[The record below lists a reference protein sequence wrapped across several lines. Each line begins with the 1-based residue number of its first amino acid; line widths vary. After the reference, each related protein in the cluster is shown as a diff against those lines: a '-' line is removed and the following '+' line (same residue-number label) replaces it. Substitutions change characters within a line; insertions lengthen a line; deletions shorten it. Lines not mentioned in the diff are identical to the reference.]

1 MAINLNVSGNT
12 QPLEAAVQAAVNRIR
27 RQPIKITVD
36 DKGATQPLGN
46 MKRSADEFSKS
57 MEAANARI
65 IAFGASMA
73 IINGIADAFKAV
85 ARNAIEVEKAMA
97 DINVVMNLSAQNLDK
112 FSDGLFNVAKE
123 TGAAFNVAAQA
134 ATEYA
139 RQGLS
144 VEQSL
149 KRTRDAL
156 ILTRLT
162 GMDSAEAV
170 KALTAAMNT
179 YGNQIKDTT
188 QLVSKFAAV
197 DVQFAVSAEDFADA
211 IARTGQAAKSAGVS
225 IDELIGLV
233 TAAQQQTAR
242 GGKVIGNSFKTIFT
256 RIGRTD
262 TLNQLENLGIAVR
275 DLEGNTLGAKRILTD
290 LANSFDGLSAA
301 QQAQIA
307 QTVGGVFQINILK
320 AVLSD
325 AAKQNGIL
333 ANATQI
339 SSSATNEAIQKNEQ
353 LRGTMSAMA
362 TETGLALKDVSAQ
375 IGEIMLAP
383 GMEKILNTVKS
394 IAEGASAMLGDGE
407 SAGGKFANGFLK
419 GLGNIIT
426 GPGLVVLTVVFGKLF
441 LKAAQFAKESL
452 TSLIGVTS
460 EAQKQ
465 KAIQTSLV
473 NLFGQNSALSKEM
486 LRTDISRTEKEKIIL
501 SLLQAQVVEA
511 QMLDSIAKRTAS
523 TLYSRGYGAS
533 LTPRRGRA
541 TGHIP
546 NFAHPERAQAAK
558 GGYAAGN
565 IRSMNMPGEGSV
577 IYNSAEKVKNFAG
590 FTQPAIMPPL
600 SSKAGKNYQ
609 QAFGSVHGFDP
620 YAGSGYIPNFNRKY
634 GQGMGK
640 AAPVLNAIN
649 YAHMLT
655 PEAGTRDVLEKPAN
669 PVYGVP
675 KAQLPKVRFKK
686 FGVLPSASTRAE
698 NKKKNLVEQLHEAV
712 EKSAVRQGQLLAD
725 SFKIGTGKASSK
737 TIKNLLNSP
746 ESGGAGALSSVV
758 GALFEAA
765 ISTKIKQI
773 KGQSG
778 GIAGVATGIG
788 GDFDLRNP
796 TSEQKEDLKIL
807 FGGSWARTNL
817 ADYKSQDSIGNAQS
831 MAEKILKEKIFR
843 SGGRSTDPALAF
855 AYGKKAGVDPR
866 TQKRGLFARGYIPN
880 FADPLSDAIGREKAA
895 GVPVSQIR
903 VGSHNALMSRGNPLG
918 LGVTNT
924 KDEPNG
930 LRDVFGANGYVP
942 NYAFRDG
949 VSRTISSLLDKWKST
964 TSAVLSISQRKVV
977 NEMNA
982 LQGQS
987 KFSAREAAEHLKIEG
1002 FTKRETK
1009 EAMLQLGY
1017 SKQETAQ
1024 SLIRAHGSA
1033 MQNVR
1038 STASGFKGKL
1048 EQGRLGKFGKGLMGG
1063 PGMGL
1068 MIGGSMLAG
1077 SLMDDPK
1084 NKTAYGAGGA
1094 LQGASVGLSMGM
1106 MFGPIGAAVGALGG
1120 AAYGLISS
1128 LSDSEKAIKEE
1139 AEARRKMLSELNKE
1153 NFAQFVNSQEISA
1166 KTSAALPNLRK
1177 SFLAAGMGEN
1187 EKISQTF
1194 ADAAKTAQI
1203 NRAIQF
1209 KDPNANKL
1217 LLERIRE
1224 NLRGESSSGLTS
1236 ADRRKS
1242 RLDKLRDEALATG
1255 KITQEEYN
1263 KVAFLAR
1270 DGKRRQ
1276 NLNLT
1281 GNAGEILSILNKAGG
1296 VRYSGTAGASLKNDL
1311 KLQNP
1316 ELAKG
1321 AFVKGNAQNPFNI
1334 ARAQFE
1340 RNAKAGF
1347 ADKVKNDIID
1357 YLFKDDPANEKYE
1370 YKGLD
1375 PEGKEFNLKDLSK
1388 QDMKALFKGEEITKG
1403 GKVYSADKTQVENDL
1418 TKYMQ
1423 DLESE
1428 SAALLEEKKRAII
1441 VRLSMEK
1448 AMIASQKASKLAQ
1461 IKIAET
1467 YGKIAQNLNMQ
1478 LSLGGDNLTN
1488 IQKAEIR
1495 YQQAL
1500 NKAAETREQADE
1512 QIRQQAAQSML
1523 QEIEENTDVKDALK
1537 RFLLSQKLVANNATN
1552 VDLSSAVG
1560 NMTQDQLERSLFMM
1574 GDKTKLGA
1582 ADSIVF
1588 NLMEGI
1594 LEKRKAGLEINEKQ
1608 EASSNRVAKNERD
1621 SNKYLNERNDLLDK
1635 IKRKNIEI
1643 SRQLDYQQKIN
1654 QFDAQK
1660 RRAVSSLAQTQMYLD
1675 PVQKN
1680 NMDEQLRIAEANDK
1694 ISAVKVKHQ
1703 KEYNSLLER
1712 NRKNLEDEKRFNE
1725 LDAKKKNEAV
1735 KLTKEEEGQLK
1746 TLTDTGEIR
1755 REQIKSYNKELKML
1769 NNERRLELSTIK
1781 EVLGIENERN
1791 KILAERAR
1799 IQQALETASGLA
1811 NFYVDMNAA
1820 GRNRQM
1826 EIQKS
1831 RRLTAFGPGVKS
1843 SAEQLAFDMN
1853 EMDKD
1858 SSKVIAGL
1866 EDEKIKAE
1874 INFATQIGVATASK
1888 NIPLVEALNNQKKV
1902 TLDHLDQEINK
1913 TKILNDEAKKRVQ
1926 NEYLHSRSFSGGLAD
1941 GFQQVRNQTDAI
1953 DHQLGEQL
1961 PLKLRDGLAEAMQAG
1976 INGAEDMGDVLRN
1989 IGINF
1994 LQAIQSAMLQKAAG
2008 NIVGAMGFSRGGQ
2021 VPAMVSNGEYVM
2033 SRSAVKKYGGGF
2045 MHSLNAGGKIPGYS
2059 NGGKPGSALAAN
2071 FGGAEGYATGRRYQS
2086 EAMSGFF
2093 YSGQAGNV
2101 GLQEDAQYTRGIIQE
2116 RMRKAAEKKAK
2127 KQALKKMLLST
2138 ALSAGLSAG
2147 VENIFKGGSLT
2158 KAAKEMGYTSDTPRG
2173 AMYDPAT
2180 NTTILDGGRPGE
2192 NLIPLRE
2199 NSFKNL
2205 NPFRWIRNLKKNYF
2219 GGPISKYASGGYIS
2233 GKPGVDQIPAML
2245 SEGEYVIRASS
2256 ARQLGKPLLDSI
2268 NLGKFNQGGAVTPLK
2283 EQSESTTSSGN
2294 TNNINIS
2301 INVDRSGG
2309 QSKDSSGQ
2317 NSGQNPKDASE
2328 NQSRENQLAEKVKAQ
2343 VVAVIIEEQRPGG
2356 LLSE

>member
-523 TLYSRGYGAS
+523 TLYSKGYGAS

-577 IYNSAEKVKNFAG
+577 IYNSSEKVKNFAG

-609 QAFGSVHGFDP
+609 KAFGSVHGFDP
-620 YAGSGYIPNFNRKY
+620 YAGSGYIPNFNPETIDARHIATMLIPFE
-634 GQGMGK
+634 GFGK
-640 AAPVLNAIN
+640 KLS
-649 YAHMLT
+649 
-655 PEAGTRDVLEKPAN
+655 GGGK
-669 PVYGVP
+669 GV
-675 KAQLPKVRFKK
+675 A
-686 FGVLPSASTRAE
+686 PSAKGGKPVFGQKI
-698 NKKKNLVEQLHEAV
+698 NKNILFNMLGVKRGGYT
-712 EKSAVRQGQLLAD
+712 KSAKDSEGRVVPQALAELGDVIGSQTVKVANQLNLGNDIA
-725 SFKIGTGKASSK
+725 KIPDA
-737 TIKNLLNSP
+737 
-746 ESGGAGALSSVV
+746 AGAQIVKEFLGPKGGRS
-758 GALFEAA
+758 GAKGA
-765 ISTKIKQI
+765 ISGLYGAVFEEALSRRLKTE
-773 KGQSG
+773 S
-778 GIAGVATGIG
+778 TERDYMG
-788 GDFDLRNP
+788 GDFDVRMATP
-796 TSEQKEDLKIL
+796 ELKKL
-807 FGGSWARTNL
+807 YGPMAPR
-817 ADYKSQDSIGNAQS
+817 ADYKVSDGRELQASMSAKIAKEIIYRGARGSAPKLKTAQQLTGRNAIRLGVGKGNQAVL
-831 MAEKILKEKIFR
+831 MA
-843 SGGRSTDPALAF
+843 D
-855 AYGKKAGVDPR
+855 
-866 TQKRGLFARGYIPN
+866 GYIPN

-942 NYAFRDG
+942 NYAIKDWMAGFRAD
-949 VSRTISSLLDKWKST
+949 
-964 TSAVLSISQRKVV
+964 
-977 NEMNA
+977 
-982 LQGQS
+982 QGQRD
-987 KFSAREAAEHLKIEG
+987 KYIEARDEAAKQVKIN
-1002 FTKRETK
+1002 TDREKKLQRVIETNNRIMV
-1009 EAMLQLGY
+1009 EAN
-1017 SKQETAQ
+1017 A
-1024 SLIRAHGSA
+1024 
-1033 MQNVR
+1033 
-1038 STASGFKGKL
+1038 
-1048 EQGRLGKFGKGLMGG
+1048 QGRLNRSAARRGTQLQLALNDTQQKLIEAKQKEVVATSQARGAAARGRFS
-1063 PGMGL
+1063 GMGTMAMIGL
-1068 MIGGSMLAG
+1068 PMIGGMIQQYAGGVGAQGGNQTMYAAG
-1077 SLMDDPK
+1077 SAF
-1084 NKTAYGAGGA
+1084 TQASTGAM
-1094 LQGASVGLSMGM
+1094 MGS
-1106 MFGPIGAAVGALGG
+1106 FLGPIGTVVGGLAGAFMGWQTATEENTKALKESAKAAREESAQVG
-1120 AAYGLISS
+1120 S
-1128 LSDSEKAIKEE
+1128 K
-1139 AEARRKMLSELNKE
+1139 
-1153 NFAQFVNSQEISA
+1153 FAQSTAQAFKNSGYFDQNRQIAFDPLKGQSGRLQQRSLVFEGIEDFNRLTTRDGFGLDL
-1166 KTSAALPNLRK
+1166 KPNT
-1177 SFLAAGMGEN
+1177 AAGAE
-1187 EKISQTF
+1187 F
-1194 ADAAKTAQI
+1194 
-1203 NRAIQF
+1203 
-1209 KDPNANKL
+1209 
-1217 LLERIRE
+1217 
-1224 NLRGESSSGLTS
+1224 
-1236 ADRRKS
+1236 KS
-1242 RLDKLRDEALATG
+1242 RLLE
-1255 KITQEEYN
+1255 Q
-1263 KVAFLAR
+1263 
-1270 DGKRRQ
+1270 
-1276 NLNLT
+1276 
-1281 GNAGEILSILNKAGG
+1281 
-1296 VRYSGTAGASLKNDL
+1296 SGINVGDL
-1311 KLQNP
+1311 
-1316 ELAKG
+1316 
-1321 AFVKGNAQNPFNI
+1321 I
-1334 ARAQFE
+1334 
-1340 RNAKAGF
+1340 
-1347 ADKVKNDIID
+1347 
-1357 YLFKDDPANEKYE
+1357 
-1370 YKGLD
+1370 
-1375 PEGKEFNLKDLSK
+1375 K
-1388 QDMKALFKGEEITKG
+1388 Q
-1403 GKVYSADKTQVENDL
+1403 S
-1418 TKYMQ
+1418 
-1423 DLESE
+1423 
-1428 SAALLEEKKRAII
+1428 
-1441 VRLSMEK
+1441 
-1448 AMIASQKASKLAQ
+1448 
-1461 IKIAET
+1461 
-1467 YGKIAQNLNMQ
+1467 
-1478 LSLGGDNLTN
+1478 
-1488 IQKAEIR
+1488 
-1495 YQQAL
+1495 
-1500 NKAAETREQADE
+1500 
-1512 QIRQQAAQSML
+1512 
-1523 QEIEENTDVKDALK
+1523 
-1537 RFLLSQKLVANNATN
+1537 
-1552 VDLSSAVG
+1552 
-1560 NMTQDQLERSLFMM
+1560 
-1574 GDKTKLGA
+1574 
-1582 ADSIVF
+1582 
-1588 NLMEGI
+1588 GI
-1594 LEKRKAGLEINEKQ
+1594 LESDKYMGGDPKKRSEAAQYTAERLQQLLKESNVGGSIVGQAGLKKHILKEVGGGYRVRPEKDIKKRIEDQILAQMGTKLRPQALRDALDMLPQDKKIYAPAMSDTFTEAGAKIEAGTEAYFSPAELKTQIDKATPTAIAKAYKDILKLAEQEVNALTEKRKGYIVELDMAKVMQIAQQRAAMNQLEI
-1608 EASSNRVAKNERD
+1608 AK
-1621 SNKYLNERNDLLDK
+1621 
-1635 IKRKNIEI
+1635 
-1643 SRQLDYQQKIN
+1643 
-1654 QFDAQK
+1654 
-1660 RRAVSSLAQTQMYLD
+1660 
-1675 PVQKN
+1675 
-1680 NMDEQLRIAEANDK
+1680 
-1694 ISAVKVKHQ
+1694 
-1703 KEYNSLLER
+1703 
-1712 NRKNLEDEKRFNE
+1712 
-1725 LDAKKKNEAV
+1725 
-1735 KLTKEEEGQLK
+1735 
-1746 TLTDTGEIR
+1746 
-1755 REQIKSYNKELKML
+1755 
-1769 NNERRLELSTIK
+1769 
-1781 EVLGIENERN
+1781 
-1791 KILAERAR
+1791 
-1799 IQQALETASGLA
+1799 
-1811 NFYVDMNAA
+1811 
-1820 GRNRQM
+1820 
-1826 EIQKS
+1826 
-1831 RRLTAFGPGVKS
+1831 
-1843 SAEQLAFDMN
+1843 
-1853 EMDKD
+1853 
-1858 SSKVIAGL
+1858 L
-1866 EDEKIKAE
+1866 EDEKIDNLKKQLKTSPESMTEAQKATKRGQIAAAE
-1874 INFATQIGVATASK
+1874 INK
-1888 NIPLVEALNNQKKV
+1888 KYALNVGSADEGLRLGLLSQIKENPEVQRLFKTKFGEEGEGALQNVSNKVLEMDTQKLID
-1902 TLDHLDQEINK
+1902 TLDEMITEAKDNSEIQKILNRLLDQEREKRQNLIDLAIKQKENAEATQKAEDGISLTLAQRADALNQLQRDHRMGAEAARSARRMRELDYELGSAQRLTAQGPGYQTAREREDFQLMEKDIQAELKIQALNEELLEKQNKIAEEYAKIVGTTGKDKERRDELAQQSANITAEYEKQISNVQTLINLEK
-1913 TKILNDEAKKRVQ
+1913 QRIANRRAHET
-1926 NEYLHSRSFSGGLAD
+1926 FGGGIAD
-1941 GFQQVRNQTDAI
+1941 GFKKVREQTDAI
-1953 DHQLGEQL
+1953 DYQLGEQL

-1989 IGINF
+1989 IAINF

-2008 NIVGAMGFSRGGQ
+2008 DIVGAIGFSRGGQ

-2033 SRSAVKKYGGGF
+2033 SRNAVKKYGGGF

-2127 KQALKKMLLST
+2127 KRSLMQMILGT
-2138 ALSAGLSAG
+2138 ALSFGLAAGADKFGDFMSKKAMIADSVG
-2147 VENIFKGGSLT
+2147 ASGMN
-2158 KAAKEMGYTSDTPRG
+2158 KAARIDVSQDSFFSKN
-2173 AMYDPAT
+2173 AHLLAA
-2180 NTTILDGGRPGE
+2180 E
-2192 NLIPLRE
+2192 NLDA
-2199 NSFKNL
+2199 SS
-2205 NPFRWIRNLKKNYF
+2205 YF
-2219 GGPISKYASGGYIS
+2219 SKFLSGRYRGGPIHKYASGGYIS
-2233 GKPGVDQIPAML
+2233 GKSGIDQIPAML